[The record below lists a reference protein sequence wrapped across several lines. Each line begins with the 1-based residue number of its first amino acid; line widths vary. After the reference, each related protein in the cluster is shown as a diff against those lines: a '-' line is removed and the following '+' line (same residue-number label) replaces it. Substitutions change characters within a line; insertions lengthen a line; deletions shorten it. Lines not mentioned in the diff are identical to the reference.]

1 MQTFLKKSA
10 DKILAVILAA
20 VITMGVIPFIA
31 GNADVEAAAIKEI
44 KEVVLSGITLPKE
57 GKKPTIEGI
66 TTNGAA
72 AGYSVLQMCWI
83 TQNGTSEYT
92 GTFNPGETYR
102 LYACFVPSDGS
113 YTFPSDVKHDIKF
126 KANGVEYIS
135 NDSYQAGTACLW
147 GDEDMLNISV
157 YYKVPGID
165 CDVYFYGNGG
175 SGSMNTMHVE
185 QNNYLTLPECG
196 FNPPSGKEFDKWMIG
211 SDYYLPGDK
220 VKITMAT
227 TVNATWTDIK
237 TFSIKYN
244 MKGHG
249 TQVATVTGI
258 PRNSLIS
265 EYLPQLDTYEGWLF
279 KGWYKDSA
287 CQQRVSSDDRITG
300 NMTLYA
306 CWYKEITSVVI
317 NGITLP
323 KEGEMPTV
331 EGITTNGSEAGFTVE
346 EPCWIAE
353 NDSHEYTGVFK
364 AGVTYRL
371 MFTLRPSSPSYSFPS
386 YVKRGIKTVING
398 VEYISSDSYLAG
410 TACLWG
416 DASELYISVY
426 YKVPYTGWQE
436 IDGKW
441 YFFDQ
446 DGIELKGWQQINKEW
461 YYFDSEG
468 VRQSGWQ
475 KISGSWYY
483 FDVDGKMLKDWQ
495 QIEGVWYYFGGN
507 GVMRTG
513 WQQIGTAWYY
523 FTGSGVMQTSWQQ
536 IGGVWYY
543 FTGSGVM
550 LTGWQKIGEVWYYF
564 ESSGAMVTGWKEING
579 VYYFFKSNGSMAA
592 NEYCGGYWLD
602 ASGAW
607 TYKYKASWK
616 KDAKGWWYGD
626 DSGWY
631 AKNGAWKIDGKE
643 YNFNA
648 SGYCTNP

>member
-1 MQTFLKKSA
+1 MA
-10 DKILAVILAA
+10 IILAA
-20 VITMGVIPFIA
+20 VITMGVVPVIA

-44 KEVVLSGITLPKE
+44 KEVV
-57 GKKPTIEGI
+57 
-66 TTNGAA
+66 
-72 AGYSVLQMCWI
+72 
-83 TQNGTSEYT
+83 
-92 GTFNPGETYR
+92 
-102 LYACFVPSDGS
+102 
-113 YTFPSDVKHDIKF
+113 
-126 KANGVEYIS
+126 
-135 NDSYQAGTACLW
+135 
-147 GDEDMLNISV
+147 
-157 YYKVPGID
+157 ID
-165 CDVYFYGNGG
+165 
-175 SGSMNTMHVE
+175 
-185 QNNYLTLPECG
+185 
-196 FNPPSGKEFDKWMIG
+196 
-211 SDYYLPGDK
+211 
-220 VKITMAT
+220 
-227 TVNATWTDIK
+227 
-237 TFSIKYN
+237 
-244 MKGHG
+244 
-249 TQVATVTGI
+249 
-258 PRNSLIS
+258 
-265 EYLPQLDTYEGWLF
+265 
-279 KGWYKDSA
+279 
-287 CQQRVSSDDRITG
+287 
-300 NMTLYA
+300 
-306 CWYKEITSVVI
+306 
-317 NGITLP
+317 GITLP

-346 EPCWIAE
+346 ESCWIAE

-426 YKVPYTGWQE
+426 YKVPYTGWQ
-436 IDGKW
+436 
-441 YFFDQ
+441 
-446 DGIELKGWQQINKEW
+446 
-461 YYFDSEG
+461 
-468 VRQSGWQ
+468 
-475 KISGSWYY
+475 
-483 FDVDGKMLKDWQ
+483 
-495 QIEGVWYYFGGN
+495 
-507 GVMRTG
+507 
-513 WQQIGTAWYY
+513 
-523 FTGSGVMQTSWQQ
+523 Q
-536 IGGVWYY
+536 IGGVWYC